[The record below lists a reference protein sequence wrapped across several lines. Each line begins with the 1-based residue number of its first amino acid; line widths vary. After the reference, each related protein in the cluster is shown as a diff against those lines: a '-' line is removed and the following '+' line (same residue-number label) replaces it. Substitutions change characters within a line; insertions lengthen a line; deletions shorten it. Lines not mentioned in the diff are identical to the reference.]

1 MKVIKWGIIGT
12 GTISTTFAT
21 ALNSMENTKLVG
33 VASRSLSKAKDFA
46 EKFQLEKAFGSYEDI
61 VKDADID
68 VIYIGTPHTEHKAN
82 AELCI
87 KNGKAVL
94 CEKPFT
100 INVHESEY
108 LISLAKEHK
117 VFIMEAMW
125 TKFLPTTIKVKQW
138 IKEGRIGKVKHIR
151 ANTGYRASFD
161 ANSRL
166 YSPDL
171 GGGALLDVG
180 IYPITYVV
188 HMLDCLP
195 DEVIGSAE
203 FGITN
208 VDEQNVIILK
218 YKDGIIA
225 DLSSSVATELGHDA
239 MIIGEKGKI
248 VVPKFWYTEEA
259 YLYNDKNELIE
270 SFKQPHLKN
279 GYEYEAYEVNNCLR
293 ESKLESD
300 KLPLKDTLEIMRIM
314 DNIRADWGLEY
325 PQEK

>member
-68 VIYIGTPHTEHKAN
+68 VIYIGTPHTEHKTN